1 VDNFNGILLVPDE
14 LSSNKSGAA
23 ALNCLARMIGSYGA
37 VRCGSKRCQGQRP
50 KVPYSST
57 PIGQTILET
66 VTIKS

>member
-23 ALNCLARMIGSYGA
+23 ALNCLARMIGSYG
-37 VRCGSKRCQGQRP
+37 CGSLSAARGN
-50 KVPYSST
+50 VLPYSST
-57 PIGQTILET
+57 TIGQTILET